1 MDLCLEEVDS
11 GTILVV
17 SDGGIP
23 LVFPSAIE
31 KLSVELDLDV
41 VDVCDCL
48 LQLVGGDVELNEEK
62 TAFS

>member
-1 MDLCLEEVDS
+1 MDLSLEEVDS

-17 SDGGIP
+17 SDRGVP

-31 KLSVELDLDV
+31 RLSVELDFDV

-48 LQLVGGDVELNEEK
+48 LQLVGGNVELNEKK

>member
-1 MDLCLEEVDS
+1 MDLSLEEVDP

-17 SDGGIP
+17 NDGRIP

-31 KLSVELDLDV
+31 RLSVEFDLDV

-48 LQLVGGDVELNEEK
+48 LQLVGGNVELNEEK
-62 TAFS
+62 TALS